1 VGTGV
6 VPVSVDVDSVR
17 QRLLDE
23 RARVVEERERLVE
36 DTSGSMEDLSDEDGL
51 DSHPADS
58 ASETLSREIEL
69 SLEDNADRLLSA
81 IDSALGRLDDGS
93 YGICES
99 CGRSI
104 SEERLEAL
112 PYATK
117 CIDCKRREERG

>member
-1 VGTGV
+1 VR
-6 VPVSVDVDSVR
+6 VSVDLEEVR

-23 RARVVEERERLVE
+23 RARVFEERERLVE
-36 DTSGSMEDLSDEDGL
+36 DTSASMEDLSDEDGV

-69 SLEDNADRLLSA
+69 TLEDNADRLLAA
-81 IDSALGRLDDGS
+81 IDGALERLDAGT
-93 YGICES
+93 YGKCES
-99 CGRSI
+99 CGQQI
-104 SEERLEAL
+104 SGERLEAL

>member
-1 VGTGV
+1 V
-6 VPVSVDVDSVR
+6 VPVSVDVEGVR

-23 RARVVEERERLVE
+23 RARVFEERERLVE
-36 DTSGSMEDLSDEDGL
+36 DTSGLMEDLSDEDGV

-69 SLEDNADRLLSA
+69 SLEDNADRLLAA
-81 IDSALGRLDDGS
+81 IDAALKRLDGGT
-93 YGICES
+93 YGVCES
-99 CGRSI
+99 CEQNI
-104 SEERLEAL
+104 SPERLEAL

>member
-1 VGTGV
+1 M
-6 VPVSVDVDSVR
+6 VPVSVDVEGVR

-23 RARVVEERERLVE
+23 RARVFEERERLVE
-36 DTSGSMEDLSDEDGL
+36 DTSGLMEDLSDEDGV

-69 SLEDNADRLLSA
+69 SLEDNADRLLAA
-81 IDSALGRLDDGS
+81 IDAALKRLDGGT
-93 YGICES
+93 YGVCES
-99 CGRSI
+99 CEQNI
-104 SEERLEAL
+104 SSERLEAL